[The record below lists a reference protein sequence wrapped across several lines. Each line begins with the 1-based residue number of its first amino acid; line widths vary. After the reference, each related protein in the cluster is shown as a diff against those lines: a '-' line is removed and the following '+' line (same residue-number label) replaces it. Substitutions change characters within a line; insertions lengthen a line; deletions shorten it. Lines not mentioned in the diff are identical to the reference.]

1 MNIIEEKWD
10 SVVDT
15 LSTEFGFPQFPSTPG
30 SNHFKYK
37 DMTVTKALFLFMS
50 RLMKWVLTRI
60 SLIPI

>member
-15 LSTEFGFPQFPSTPG
+15 LSTEFGFSTISINTWIKPLQVQRYDSDEG
-30 SNHFKYK
+30 
-37 DMTVTKALFLFMS
+37 TLFMS